1 MHAADFFPA
10 PFMQMVEAGEEAGKV
25 DDMMTWVARLYES
38 EVTYALASLVSLIE
52 PLLLMGMGI
61 LVGLILIA
69 TLQPMLGVLQGLQ
82 WDFS

>member
-1 MHAADFFPA
+1 
-10 PFMQMVEAGEEAGKV
+10 MQMVEAGEEAGKV

-61 LVGLILIA
+61 LVGIILIA

>member
-1 MHAADFFPA
+1 
-10 PFMQMVEAGEEAGKV
+10 MQMVEAGEEAGKV